1 VTQLAANIYFNCFV
15 CPNLWLAQRMPAS
28 FIVNLVACFR

>member
-1 VTQLAANIYFNCFV
+1 MKWLYFYLVV
-15 CPNLWLAQRMPAS
+15 CPQFWLAQRMPAS